1 MPRIPLL
8 GLNVD
13 ERFLA
18 HRQRSTSVAGMAGAA
33 LAGGLFLW
41 RYLHD
46 HRLEM
51 DLFAVL
57 AAMVVVK
64 FGLLLYY
71 RLTD

>member
-18 HRQRSTSVAGMAGAA
+18 HRQRSTSLAGMAGAA
-33 LAGGLFLW
+33 LAGGLFLY

-46 HRLEM
+46 GHVVPE
-51 DLFAVL
+51 LFAVL
-57 AAMVVVK
+57 ATMVVVK
-64 FGLLLYY
+64 LGLLLYF

>member
-1 MPRIPLL
+1 MPRIL
-8 GLNVD
+8 GVNVD

-18 HRQRSTSVAGMAGAA
+18 HRQRSTSLAGMAGAA
-33 LAGGLFLW
+33 LAGGLYLY

-57 AAMVVVK
+57 LAMVVVK
-64 FGLLLYY
+64 FAVLAYY
-71 RLTD
+71 RFTD